1 MDTKRKY
8 YVQIDTGYINP
19 TPTPDQPAEFEIEA
33 TYEEML
39 SVKEL
44 LHKRDQAGSRSAEY
58 HFEAPFQESK
68 TESKKEEYDI
78 YMEKVYRRLHELG
91 TSDTKRGIEETG
103 ILSIE
108 DEQHK

>member
-1 MDTKRKY
+1 MTVKKKY

-44 LHKRDQAGSRSAEY
+44 IHKRDRSASRSAEY
-58 HFEAPFQESK
+58 HFEAPFQEAK
-68 TESKKEEYDI
+68 TERRKEEYDE
-78 YMEKVYRRLHELG
+78 YMVEVYKRLHELG
-91 TSDTKRGIEETG
+91 TPETKRGIEETG
-103 ILSIE
+103 IVPTE
-108 DEQHK
+108 DLKK